1 MVNGHPALRDI
12 QHWGTSSTDWH
23 PAPIDIQHRWTPS
36 PDWHPAPM
44 DKNFINSGDNNTF
57 FLAVHNSSI
66 GLIVPWSDQTNNQ
79 SLHNTT
85 GWPLRLVTFETLDQ
99 TFWWQ
104 FLKTTFND
112 NFWWQFLMTIFDANF
127 DDNFD
132 DYFWWQVLMTIF
144 GWQFFL
150 GLIFNL
156 WLVIFETLITI
167 LTIENLVSWQSLLPD
182 N

>member
-1 MVNGHPALRDI
+1 MRLLPSNITGHKYCALFVHKVFPWCCGVINWVLELEWETLMIKI
-12 QHWGTSSTDWH
+12 QNYSL
-23 PAPIDIQHRWTPS
+23 
-36 PDWHPAPM
+36 
-44 DKNFINSGDNNTF
+44 

>member
-1 MVNGHPALRDI
+1 MSHSIYSLSTAIIL
-12 QHWGTSSTDWH
+12 GTCAAGSCDPLFFEMTVL
-23 PAPIDIQHRWTPS
+23 PC
-36 PDWHPAPM
+36 
-44 DKNFINSGDNNTF
+44 F

-167 LTIENLVSWQSLLPD
+167 LTIENLVS
-182 N
+182 